1 MEELHQSVL
10 LAETMEWL
18 APRDG
23 GIYVDGNLGLG
34 GHSAKILEASAPHGR
49 LLAFDWDAAAMA
61 IAQERLAGFG
71 DRVHFVR
78 QNFAAVKD
86 VLAELGIDK
95 VNGLLLDLGLSSLQL
110 DESGRGFTFKGS
122 EPLDMRMDD
131 RGERTAADL
140 LNRADQDEL
149 ADIFYYYGEER
160 QARPIAA
167 SIVEARRK
175 EPFVTT
181 AQLVKVVEWAVPKR
195 FHPKKIH
202 VATKV
207 FQALRIAVNRELEN
221 LAQILTDGAD
231 LLAPGGRFCV
241 ISFHSLED
249 RLVKRAFADNPK
261 LQVLTRKPIIA
272 GVDELAVNPRARSAK
287 LRVAEMVRGEQ

>member
-1 MEELHQSVL
+1 MEEQHKSVL
-10 LAETMEWL
+10 LAEVLEWM
-18 APRDG
+18 APEDG

-34 GHSAKILEASAPHGR
+34 GHSAKILEACAPHGR
-49 LLAFDWDAAAMA
+49 LVAFDWDAAAMA
-61 IAQERLAGFG
+61 IAQERLAGYG
-71 DRVHFVR
+71 DRVNFVR

-110 DESGRGFTFKGS
+110 DESGRGFSFKGS

-131 RGERTAADL
+131 RGARTAADL
-140 LNRADQDEL
+140 LNTASQEEL

-167 SIVEARRK
+167 SIAKARRK
-175 EPFVTT
+175 EPFVDT
-181 AQLVKVVEWAVPKR
+181 AQLVHVVEWAVPKR
-195 FHPKKIH
+195 FHPRKIH

-221 LAQILTDGAD
+221 LAQILEDGAKV
-231 LLAPGGRFCV
+231 LAPGGRFCV

-249 RLVKRAFADNPK
+249 RLVKQAFQKNPG
-261 LQVLTRKPIIA
+261 LRVLTKKPIIA
-272 GVDELAVNPRARSAK
+272 GPEELAVNPRARSAK
-287 LRVAEMVRGEQ
+287 LRVAEVVRGEQ

>member
-1 MEELHQSVL
+1 MKELHQSVL
-10 LAETMEWL
+10 LPEVLEWL
-18 APRDG
+18 APEDG

-34 GHSAKILEASAPHGR
+34 GHSAKILEACAPEGK
-49 LLAFDWDAAAMA
+49 LIAFDWDAEAMA
-61 IAQERLAGFG
+61 IAQERLACFG
-71 DRVHFVR
+71 DRVSFVR

-131 RGERTAADL
+131 RGAKTAADL
-140 LNRADQDEL
+140 LNTASQEEL
-149 ADIFYYYGEER
+149 ADIFFYYGEER

-167 SIVEARRK
+167 SIVEKRRK

-181 AQLVKVVEWAVPKR
+181 EQLVTVVEWAIPKR
-195 FHPKKIH
+195 FHPRKIN

-221 LAQILTDGAD
+221 LAQVLEDGPKV
-231 LLAPGGRFCV
+231 LAPGGRFCV

-249 RLVKRAFADNPK
+249 RLVKQAFQKNPA
-261 LQVLTRKPIIA
+261 LRVLTRKPIIA
-272 GVDELAVNPRARSAK
+272 GAGELAANPRSRSAK
-287 LRVAEMVRGEQ
+287 LRVAEVVRAEQ

>member
-1 MEELHQSVL
+1 MEDLHRSVL
-10 LAETMEWL
+10 LREVLEWL
-18 APRDG
+18 SPHDG
-23 GIYVDGNLGLG
+23 GVYVDGNLGLG
-34 GHSAKILEASAPHGR
+34 GHSAMILEASAPHGR
-49 LLAFDWDAAAMA
+49 LVAFDWDAEAMA
-61 IAQERLAGFG
+61 LARERLACFG

-86 VLAELGIDK
+86 VLAELKIDK
-95 VNGLLLDLGLSSLQL
+95 VDGILLDLGLSSLQL
-110 DESGRGFTFKGS
+110 DGSGRGFTFKGS

-131 RGERTAADL
+131 RGVKTAADL
-140 LNRADQDEL
+140 LNTASQEEL

-167 SIVEARRK
+167 RIVEARRK

-181 AQLVKVVEWAVPKR
+181 EQLVKVVEWAVPKR

-221 LAQILTDGAD
+221 LAQILEDGAEV
-231 LLAPGGRFCV
+231 LAAGGRFCV

-249 RLVKRAFADNPK
+249 RLVKQAFHNSPK
-261 LQVLTRKPIIA
+261 LRVLTRKPVVS
-272 GVDELAVNPRARSAK
+272 GPEELAVNPRARSAK
-287 LRVAEMVRGEQ
+287 LRVAEMLGGGQ